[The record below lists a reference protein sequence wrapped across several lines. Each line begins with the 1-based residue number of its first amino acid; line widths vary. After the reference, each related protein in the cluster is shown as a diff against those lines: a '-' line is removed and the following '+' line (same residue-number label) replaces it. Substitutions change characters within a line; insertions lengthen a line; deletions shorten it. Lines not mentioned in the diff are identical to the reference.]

1 MGQTVVF
8 IVLTVVESNLLT
20 IDGYTHGYQFVYQLI
35 AQPTH
40 AECIDKDNDDGQQMV
55 EENHESVPRAIDKD
69 NDDGQQMVEENHESV
84 PRACNQSFLDE
95 DTCQHSSEDTACAVS
110 GEYVEGIVD
119 AAT

>member
-1 MGQTVVF
+1 MLFVFRYFPFADMGQTVVL
-8 IVLTVVESNLLT
+8 IVLALVESNLLT
-20 IDGYTHGYQFVYQLI
+20 IDGDAHGYQFVYQRI

-55 EENHESVPRAIDKD
+55 EENY
-69 NDDGQQMVEENHESV
+69 ESV